1 MNISRII
8 ILLCAIVM
16 FSGLSITAQLKLQN
30 GDLYMGPE
38 IKSNKK
44 GTLEDIIGMDE
55 DGYYMIRAEP
65 QKFYLEKYDHDLNL
79 VKSEK
84 IELGKG
90 GDRKYM
96 EFAEQLDGEIYLFT
110 SQYNPSVKQKVLFV
124 ERINRQTLKPEG
136 DPVRVTAFSYRSRS
150 NEGIFDYHVSKDST
164 KMMIYHNTPYQGNTG
179 EKFGL
184 SMFDSQLNLL
194 WSKEL
199 ELPFKDKLYEVQRY
213 KVDNHGNA
221 YLLGI
226 VYKGQVRVKRQGRP
240 NYEYHLLSYNQDD
253 QYEEYLL
260 NLKDKFITDMQFE
273 ISSKGEIIC
282 AGFYSELG
290 TSSVRGTF
298 YLLIDAKTKEIRK
311 EYYQEF
317 DASFLTDFMSERRAG
332 KGKELVQYNLNQ
344 LEIRRDG
351 GVVLIA
357 EQVYIKQLQDYN
369 NYNRYGSQYYYS
381 RYYYPSFYSYGRYPY
396 GNYRYPYMN
405 DDSEVQFNYNDIMVI
420 NIRPNGTI
428 QWAKRIPKRQRSKND
443 GGKYSSYAL
452 SIAKGKMFFVFNDNP
467 KNLHKQSNDPKIYNY
482 TKGKESVVVL
492 VTLDGKGET
501 KKEPLFQV
509 RDTKTTTK
517 PKVCEQI
524 SRNQMIIYSERN
536 KKVNFARL
544 TFK

>member
-1 MNISRII
+1 MNFRRMITLMLILGII
-8 ILLCAIVM
+8 MGQNVL
-16 FSGLSITAQLKLQN
+16 AQKKLEH
-30 GDLYMGPE
+30 GDLYLGPE
-38 IKSNKK
+38 IKSDKK
-44 GTLEDIIGMDE
+44 GTLEDIIGMDKE
-55 DGYYMIRAEP
+55 GYYMIRAEP

-79 VKSEK
+79 VKFER

-90 GDRKYM
+90 GNRNFI

-110 SQYNPSVKQKVLFV
+110 SQYNSSVKQKILFANK
-124 ERINRQTLKPEG
+124 INKQSLKPEG
-136 DPVRVTAFSYRSRS
+136 TSVKVAAYSYRSRQDD
-150 NEGIFDYHVSKDST
+150 GYFDYSVSRDSS
-164 KMMIYHNTPYQGNTG
+164 KILIYYDTPYHGNSG

-184 SMFDSQLNLL
+184 SVFDSQLNHL

-199 ELPFKDKLYEVQRY
+199 VLPFRDKLYEVERY

-226 VYKGQVRVKRQGRP
+226 VYRGKVRTKRQGRP
-240 NYEYHLLSYNQDD
+240 NYEYHLLAYNQGD

-260 NLKDKFITDMQFE
+260 NLQNKFITDMQFE
-273 ISSKGEIIC
+273 ISRTGEIIC
-282 AGFYSELG
+282 AGFYSDLG
-290 TSSVRGTF
+290 KSSVRGTF
-298 YLLIDAKTKEIRK
+298 YLLTDANTKEIKK

-317 DASFLTDFMSERRAG
+317 DPSFLTDFMSEKRAG
-332 KGKELVQYNLNQ
+332 KGKELERYNLSQ

-357 EQVYIKQLQDYN
+357 EQVYIKELHN
-369 NYNRYGSQYYYS
+369 NNNYS
-381 RYYYPSFYSYGRYPY
+381 RYQSHFYYSSFLSYGHYPY
-396 GNYRYPYMN
+396 RYYRDPYFN
-405 DDSEVQFNYNDIMVI
+405 RDSEVQYNYNDIMVI

-443 GGKYSSYAL
+443 GGRYSSYAI

-467 KNLHKQSNDPKIYNY
+467 KNLHKQSNDRKIYNY

-492 VTLDGKGET
+492 VTLNGKGEM
-501 KKEPLFQV
+501 KKEALFQE

-524 SRNQMIIYSERN
+524 SKNHMIIYSERN
-536 KKVNFARL
+536 KKAKFARL
-544 TFK
+544 TF